1 MNRRKLEMQNYNYE
15 DVIKCDN
22 FTYSIIPKNS
32 QFKGNMNELAHNKN
46 EDGEVIV
53 LCNSYY
59 TGFSR
64 QEYSIDNGITT
75 HDLYNSKMSPKYLR
89 NLYDECIKMF
99 MTYTRQ
105 PGIINN
111 IEVKIDDTITF
122 VWTGFAVN
130 LTQKI
135 VEPGFK
141 FRNNLH
147 NIKRLK
153 ELNELYK
160 SIRNILKNCSAKD
173 IFEMYQNT
181 VYDLE
186 HDYPTIRLSANK
198 LFDHVLKV
206 ELKNNI

>member
-1 MNRRKLEMQNYNYE
+1 MNRRKLMMENYNYE
-15 DVIKCDN
+15 DVIKNDN

-46 EDGEVIV
+46 KDGEEIV

-59 TGFSR
+59 SGFSR
-64 QEYSIDNGITT
+64 QEYNIDNG
-75 HDLYNSKMSPKYLR
+75 
-89 NLYDECIKMF
+89 CIKMF

-105 PGIINN
+105 PGTISN
-111 IEVKIDDTITF
+111 IEVKIDDTITLE
-122 VWTGFAVN
+122 WNSFAIN

-135 VEPGFK
+135 IEPGFK

-160 SIRNILKNCSAKD
+160 SIRNILKNSSAKD
-173 IFEMYQNT
+173 IFEMYEST
-181 VYDLE
+181 KYDLE
-186 HDYPTIRLSANK
+186 NKEDDYWINEHPVIRLSPNK

>member
-1 MNRRKLEMQNYNYE
+1 MENYNYE
-15 DVIKCDN
+15 DVIKNDN

-46 EDGEVIV
+46 KDGEEIV

-59 TGFSR
+59 SGFSR
-64 QEYSIDNGITT
+64 QEYNIDNG
-75 HDLYNSKMSPKYLR
+75 
-89 NLYDECIKMF
+89 CIKMF

-105 PGIINN
+105 PGTISN
-111 IEVKIDDTITF
+111 IEVKIDDTITLE
-122 VWTGFAVN
+122 WNSFAIN

-135 VEPGFK
+135 IEPGFK

-160 SIRNILKNCSAKD
+160 SIRNILKNSSAKD
-173 IFEMYQNT
+173 IFEMYEST
-181 VYDLE
+181 KYDLE
-186 HDYPTIRLSANK
+186 NKEDDYWINEHPVIRLSPNK